1 MPKFKNKDGSLT
13 TYALACGYVEKNKE
27 LTIGIENSFFY
38 VRGFKD
44 GEHVIESFDSITKAR
59 KKLREK

>member
-27 LTIGIENSFFY
+27 LTMGMEYGVYY
-38 VRGFKD
+38 VRGFRNQ
-44 GEHVIESFDSITKAR
+44 EHIIESYSSIIDAR
-59 KKLREK
+59 KALRG